1 MPTGKGISMSS
12 AMLKSS
18 TVELLERLYKNI
30 RMGADSIMA
39 LLPKLDRE
47 AMSLKSDL
55 TVQLDGY
62 EKFSN
67 RINTLLRE
75 GGEKTEGDSLWN
87 KMSAK
92 VGVTMSTLTDTTM
105 SHLADMVIQGSTMN
119 MNESIQLLRKFEN
132 TDASEAAL
140 SLVRDIIGFE
150 ERNIEQLKGYL

>member
-1 MPTGKGISMSS
+1 
-12 AMLKSS
+12 MLKSS

-30 RMGADSIMA
+30 CMGADSIMA
-39 LLPKLDRE
+39 LLPKLDKE
-47 AMSLKSDL
+47 ATGLRSDL

-62 EKFSN
+62 EKFSS

-75 GGEKTEGDSLWN
+75 DGEKTEGDSLWN
-87 KMSAK
+87 KMTAK

-105 SHLADMVIQGSTMN
+105 SHLADMVIQGSTMD
-119 MNESIQLLRKFEN
+119 MNESIKLLREFEN

>member
-1 MPTGKGISMSS
+1 MSS

-18 TVELLERLYKNI
+18 TVELLEHLHKNV

-75 GGEKTEGDSLWN
+75 DGEKTEGDSLWN

-140 SLVRDIIGFE
+140 TLVRDIISFE

>member
-1 MPTGKGISMSS
+1 MPTGKGINMSS

-30 RMGADSIMA
+30 CMGADSIMA
-39 LLPKLDRE
+39 LLPKLDKE
-47 AMSLKSDL
+47 ATGLRSDL

-62 EKFSN
+62 EKFSS

-75 GGEKTEGDSLWN
+75 DGEKTEGDSLWN
-87 KMSAK
+87 KMTAK

-105 SHLADMVIQGSTMN
+105 SHLADMVIQGSTMD
-119 MNESIQLLRKFEN
+119 MNESIKLLREFEN

>member
-1 MPTGKGISMSS
+1 MSS

-18 TVELLERLYKNI
+18 TVELLEHLHKNV

>member
-1 MPTGKGISMSS
+1 MPTGKGIYMSS

-18 TVELLERLYKNI
+18 TVELLEHLHKNV

>member
-1 MPTGKGISMSS
+1 MPTGKGINMSS

-39 LLPKLDRE
+39 LLPKLDKE
-47 AMSLKSDL
+47 ATGLRSDL

-62 EKFSN
+62 EKFSS

-75 GGEKTEGDSLWN
+75 DGEKTESDSLWN
-87 KMSAK
+87 KMTAK

-105 SHLADMVIQGSTMN
+105 SHLADMVIQGSTTD
-119 MNESIQLLRKFEN
+119 MNESIKLLREFEN

>member
-1 MPTGKGISMSS
+1 MPTGKGINMSS

-39 LLPKLDRE
+39 LLPKLDKE
-47 AMSLKSDL
+47 ATGLRSDL

-62 EKFSN
+62 EKFSS

-75 GGEKTEGDSLWN
+75 DGEKTEGDSLWN
-87 KMSAK
+87 KMTAK

>member
-1 MPTGKGISMSS
+1 MSS

>member
-1 MPTGKGISMSS
+1 MPTGKGIDMSS

-18 TVELLERLYKNI
+18 TVELLEHLHKNV

>member
-1 MPTGKGISMSS
+1 
-12 AMLKSS
+12 MLKSA
-18 TVELLERLYKNI
+18 TVELLERLHKNI
-30 RMGADSIMA
+30 RMGADSIVA
-39 LLPKLDRE
+39 LLPKLDKE
-47 AMSLKSDL
+47 ATGLRSDL

-62 EKFSN
+62 EKFSS

-75 GGEKTEGDSLWN
+75 DGEKTEGDSLWN
-87 KMSAK
+87 KMTAK

-105 SHLADMVIQGSTMN
+105 SHLADMVIQGSTMD
-119 MNESIQLLRKFEN
+119 MNESIKLLREFEN

>member
-1 MPTGKGISMSS
+1 MST
-12 AMLKSS
+12 ATLKSS
-18 TVELLERLYKNI
+18 TVELLEHLYKNI
-30 RMGADSIMA
+30 RMGADSVMA

-132 TDASEAAL
+132 TDASEASLA
-140 SLVRDIIGFE
+140 LVRDIIGFE
-150 ERNIEQLKGYL
+150 EQNVEQLKRYL

>member
-1 MPTGKGISMSS
+1 
-12 AMLKSS
+12 
-18 TVELLERLYKNI
+18 
-30 RMGADSIMA
+30 MGADSIMA

-75 GGEKTEGDSLWN
+75 DGEKTEGDSLWN

-105 SHLADMVIQGSTMN
+105 SHLADMVIQGSTMD
-119 MNESIQLLRKFEN
+119 MNESIKLLREFEN
-132 TDASEAAL
+132 TDASEGSLA
-140 SLVRDIIGFE
+140 LVRDIIAFE
-150 ERNIEQLKGYL
+150 EKNIEQLKGYL

>member
-1 MPTGKGISMSS
+1 
-12 AMLKSS
+12 MLKSS

-39 LLPKLDRE
+39 LLPKLDKE
-47 AMSLKSDL
+47 ATGLRSDL

-62 EKFSN
+62 EKFSS

-75 GGEKTEGDSLWN
+75 DGEKTEGDNLWN
-87 KMSAK
+87 KMTAK

-105 SHLADMVIQGSTMN
+105 SHLADMVIQGSTMD
-119 MNESIQLLRKFEN
+119 MNESIKLLREFEN

>member
-1 MPTGKGISMSS
+1 MSS

-18 TVELLERLYKNI
+18 TVELLEHLHKNV

-75 GGEKTEGDSLWN
+75 DGEKTEGDSLWN

>member
-1 MPTGKGISMSS
+1 
-12 AMLKSS
+12 MLKSS

-39 LLPKLDRE
+39 LLPKLDKE
-47 AMSLKSDL
+47 ATGLRSDL

-62 EKFSN
+62 EKFSS

-75 GGEKTEGDSLWN
+75 DGEKTEGDNLWN
-87 KMSAK
+87 KMTAK

-105 SHLADMVIQGSTMN
+105 SHLADMVIQGSTTD
-119 MNESIQLLRKFEN
+119 MNESIKLLREFEN

-140 SLVRDIIGFE
+140 SLVRDIISFE

>member
-1 MPTGKGISMSS
+1 MSTGKGINMSS

-18 TVELLERLYKNI
+18 TVELLEHLHKNV

-75 GGEKTEGDSLWN
+75 DGEKTEGDSLWN

-140 SLVRDIIGFE
+140 SLIRDIIGFE